1 MLVTSSWQ
9 TQTPLYMLK
18 RGKEIKLI
26 SLMEFLLLAEAGHR
40 LENRGQGKRPSPLT
54 LVKVCPSRA
63 SGFLHIAICCDVL
76 APGLPTRRHY
86 PFSVQTFY
94 VNRRAS
100 FLFQDS
106 KWGCQTRLL

>member
-9 TQTPLYMLK
+9 TTDMLNSG
-18 RGKEIKLI
+18 REIKLI
-26 SLMEFLLLAEAGHR
+26 SPMEFLVLGEAGR
-40 LENRGQGKRPSPLT
+40 KDMENHGQGKRPSPLT

-63 SGFLHIAICCDVL
+63 STFLLIAICCDVL
-76 APGLPTRRHY
+76 VPRLPARRHY

-94 VNRRAS
+94 VKRRAS

-106 KWGCQTRLL
+106 KWGSQTRLL